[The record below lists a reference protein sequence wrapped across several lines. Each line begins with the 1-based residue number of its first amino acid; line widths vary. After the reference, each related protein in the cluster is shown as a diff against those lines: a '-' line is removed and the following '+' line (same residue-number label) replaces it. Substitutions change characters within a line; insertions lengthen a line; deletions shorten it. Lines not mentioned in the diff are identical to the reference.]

1 MKGKRLLAGFLSA
14 MLILSAMTS
23 PSYATEGV
31 VEGSEVSSAAE
42 IAFDKNAENSIES
55 SAPDEGDSAGAVQD
69 SENMNEEHMSV
80 QEFTD
85 GSEEVN
91 VTVNAPEG
99 AFGAGTS
106 MEVSKAD
113 EAAIKAAAEA
123 VNAEVSDV
131 EAAEITFIAEG
142 VEVEP
147 AVAVRVSMKY
157 SRAVDADRIR
167 VVHVDDDAK
176 AEIITDADVNTE
188 EQTVSFDADSFSVY
202 AVVYA
207 ADTENGED
215 EIVPLDEKDNYVFQI
230 NYVFEDGTTAAQSYS
245 GTFAKGSGYST
256 TVKNPEVQGYAATA
270 PTAIPEGVT
279 VNFTADAL
287 EYSFTGISRDIILNV
302 VYKPA
307 LVNYTVRY
315 YQQNV
320 DDDQYTL
327 VDTVTNQGYTG
338 AIVSETYEN
347 TKDKYEGFYGLRF
360 ETPAIAA
367 DGSTEV
373 EIKYDRN
380 YYMLSFD
387 LGGGYGVEPVY
398 ARYGAAVEEVGTPV
412 RAGYTFKG
420 WSPEVP
426 DTVPVGGGT
435 YTAQWEAPDTAKVTV
450 VYWGENANDTG
461 YSYLSSEDW
470 YKTPGEEVTYTDC
483 PLEEHSHTKD
493 CYTGVGNSSSK
504 PSGAPSNPAEG
515 EVYKYSFLGVFSRSY
530 IYISGSWY
538 EYNGSASSGS
548 IVSPSCGKT
557 VHVHD
562 ASCKNLNFDANLWIF
577 EKADTVQVAADG
589 STVLNVYYKRTTFT
603 ITFKASGNNGS
614 TLGTITAKWGA
625 NITQE
630 FYDISSKN
638 TFYWSRNTNGNSPW
652 TSYLSAMPAE
662 NITYYKYTA
671 NGSELSAQ
679 YIGQDLAGSYTID
692 LYNTKLYG
700 SGITVTVEEYVEI
713 EGFTFNA
720 DKSTK
725 TGSSYNG
732 AKFYYDRNSYTL
744 VFNDGYNDV
753 KTETVKYEAS
763 LGVYAA
769 YQPELPAAYEQGA
782 YVFGGWYLN
791 PQCTGEEYKLNEHTM
806 PASNLLLYAKW
817 VPVTHTVKVYTDVSM
832 AIQIGETQTVAHG
845 ANAISPGTPT
855 NGSYTFIGW
864 FYKDANGVEKAFDFD
879 SMPVRRDME
888 IYAKWGSNVLKDYT
902 IRYVLEDGTVI
913 ADSTTGSALAGTT
926 KTFEAKSGDALYA
939 DYTEGYFP
947 VENSHSLTIDIEDDT
962 KNVYDFVFKPSETVP
977 YQVKYVDAD
986 TGAEIAETKV
996 VVDNRHSVVTE
1007 TAVTVSGYLPDR
1019 YQKRLV
1025 ISYSEDKENVTEA
1038 NTLIFYYTK
1047 DDTHALVID
1056 THYILPLN
1064 SMDEA
1069 RATEYQQNQETGTIG
1084 NSYTR
1089 NALTITNYVLDHVK
1103 VNDQEVMDDNIDSI
1117 TRDLTA
1123 AGLVFEFYYRPVVFY
1138 VYHSSTAST
1147 ESIFMGDVKADGTY
1161 DITAKTASGYYY
1173 GGYYSDLKASSKG
1186 ISYTGQA
1193 GFWTKSNAITING
1206 TTMKPVPGTT
1216 YYLKEVPAGYLR
1228 PYIHVVYNTYRGNA
1242 LSQIYLMTAVED
1254 TNYTDIGLNVFENV
1268 AGERLKLAA
1277 SFTITNAET
1286 GSSTKVTPATAF
1298 GSYGVTRG
1306 YLGVWDANKALESMN
1321 TQFSYQA
1328 YWTTPDGVTV
1338 NGTVIR
1344 SVDTGDNTYQNFQT
1358 PGITYTD
1365 K

>member
-131 EAAEITFIAEG
+131 EAAEITFIADG

-147 AVAVRVSMKY
+147 SVAVRVSMKY
-157 SRAVDADRIR
+157 SRAVDADRIK

-230 NYVFEDGTTAAQSYS
+230 NYIFEDGTTAAQSYS
-245 GTFAKGSGYST
+245 GTFARGSGYST

-270 PTAIPEGVT
+270 PTVIPEGVT

-287 EYSFTGISRDIILNV
+287 EYSFTGISKDIILNV

-327 VDTVTNQGYTG
+327 VDTVTKQGYTG

-412 RAGYTFKG
+412 RAGYTFVG
-420 WSPEVP
+420 WDQNIPTTMP
-426 DTVPVGGGT
+426 AQNLTV
-435 YTAQWEAPDTAKVTV
+435 TANWSGQTVSYTV
-450 VYWGENANDTG
+450 VYWYENADDDG
-461 YSYLSSEDW
+461 YS
-470 YKTPGEEVTYTDC
+470 PM
-483 PLEEHSHTKD
+483 
-493 CYTGVGNSSSK
+493 SSSTQTAAIGT
-504 PSGAPSNPAEG
+504 SDNSYAHRND
-515 EVYKYSFLGVFSRSY
+515 SFTGRDTQHFT
-530 IYISGSWY
+530 
-538 EYNGSASSGS
+538 YNS
-548 IVSPSCGKT
+548 
-557 VHVHD
+557 
-562 ASCKNLNFDANLWIF
+562 NLNENI
-577 EKADTVQVAADG
+577 TVAADG
-589 STVLNVYYKRTTFT
+589 STVLNVYFTRNTYTFT
-603 ITFKASGNNGS
+603 FKNNRVDIYSVTAKYNSDISDIWSFTGSDGKTYPQTSPVTSWTPSGSSTYTVRITRMERMPGEDIIFSHTTSNNGTRYFNYYVES
-614 TLGTITAKWGA
+614 LSGTI
-625 NITQE
+625 
-630 FYDISSKN
+630 
-638 TFYWSRNTNGNSPW
+638 GNK
-652 TSYLSAMPAE
+652 
-662 NITYYKYTA
+662 TY
-671 NGSELSAQ
+671 NNRQ
-679 YIGQDLAGSYTID
+679 YD
-692 LYNTKLYG
+692 LYLNLPNDFQYM
-700 SGITVTVEEYVEI
+700 YYNDDFFLL
-713 EGFTFNA
+713 EGFTRQAITQINNSRESNLNLSQGGYT
-720 DKSTK
+720 STN
-725 TGSSYNG
+725 TGRTYN
-732 AKFYYDRNSYTL
+732 FYYTRNSYNL
-744 VFNDGYNDV
+744 SFYNV
-753 KTETVKYEAS
+753 TGNVAGRGGSVQYEAPLAS
-763 LGVYAA
+763 YDFI
-769 YQPELPAAYEQGA
+769 PEMPDIYEVGSMEFA
-782 YVFGGWYLN
+782 GWYLN
-791 PQCTGEEYKLNEHTM
+791 AECTGERVDLTSRTM
-806 PASNLLLYAKW
+806 PAANLNLYAKW
-817 VPVTHTVKVYTDVSM
+817 IPVNHNVNVYK
-832 AIQIGETQTVAHG
+832 IEGGEQIGTTQEVPHG
-845 ANAISPGTPT
+845 SFAISPGTPT

-939 DYTEGYFP
+939 GYTEGYFP

-962 KNVYDFVFKPSETVP
+962 KNVYDFVYKPSETVP

-1103 VNDQEVMDDNIDSI
+1103 VNDQEVTDDNIDSI

-1138 VYHSSTAST
+1138 VYHSSNNTT
-1147 ESIFMGDVKADGTY
+1147 ETVFMGEVKNGTY

-1173 GGYYSDLKASSKG
+1173 GGYYTKYNKEGTPYAG
-1186 ISYTGQA
+1186 GTGS
-1193 GFWTKSNAITING
+1193 WTKKYAITEA
-1206 TTMKPVPGTT
+1206 PGTAMIPEAGKT
-1216 YYLKEVPAGYLR
+1216 YYLKEVPAAYLK
-1228 PYIHVVYNTYRGNA
+1228 PYLHIVYNEYRSNEIIGM
-1242 LSQIYLMTAVED
+1242 YLMTGVDDA
-1254 TNYTDIGLNVFENV
+1254 NYQKIGLDVTNITLNTMKQVSKV
-1268 AGERLKLAA
+1268 TVQASAAQGET
-1277 SFTITNAET
+1277 TITT
-1286 GSSTKVTPATAF
+1286 QTAF
-1298 GSYGVTRG
+1298 GVKGF
-1306 YLGVWDANKALESMN
+1306 LGVWDQSEDLKEDYEF
-1321 TQFSYQA
+1321 TYRPYFV
-1328 YWTTPDGVTV
+1328 TPDGVKVSGPVTRLV
-1338 NGTVIR
+1338 N
-1344 SVDTGDNTYQNFQT
+1344 TGDKHYYNTFDKSDDNA
-1358 PGITYTD
+1358 GIYRID
-1365 K
+1365 S